1 MSAKSQL
8 KKEIREAYLFLR
20 EKNNTVPSETLE
32 FMLNASLEKVDSLP
46 DVKDFELPTQ
56 KVDTLKHL
64 DFTDEQKGLICSVI
78 NKFGTGQHPWAD
90 IHTIDG
96 FMVSYLKE
104 ILESRKFNNAKH
116 NFSPLGFQM
125 IEEIKTKL

>member
-46 DVKDFELPTQ
+46 DVKDFNVEPE
-56 KVDTLKHL
+56 KVETLHHL
-64 DFTDEQKGLICSVI
+64 NLTDDEKRFANFVI
-78 NKFGTGQHPWAD
+78 NHYGSGQYPVADAQTRIIDLKRDPYGYECDTHKFW
-90 IHTIDG
+90 
-96 FMVSYLKE
+96 K
-104 ILESRKFNNAKH
+104 
-116 NFSPLGFQM
+116 
-125 IEEIKTKL
+125 